1 MPLQRAIQ
9 HREKLAALISRGV
22 GIIEIQK
29 TLGLSYAAIRDMIRL
44 LGLPKP
50 VDHRTQRGTA
60 TSSARPRDLTR
71 ARAVSKTRYV
81 SRTYARAVLDG
92 ASAPRKPSNYA
103 GSQRQVSERFSVQ
116 APSRYLPLVRR
127 QRDAN

>member
-44 LGLPKP
+44 LNLPKP

-60 TSSARPRDLTR
+60 TASARHRDLTR
-71 ARAVSKTRYV
+71 ARALSERRYV
-81 SRTYARAVLDG
+81 LRTYARAVLD
-92 ASAPRKPSNYA
+92 SVSTPRKPSNYA
-103 GSQRQVSERFSVQ
+103 GS
-116 APSRYLPLVRR
+116 
-127 QRDAN
+127 